1 VRRKHA
7 VSGSAYIKAA
17 AIKGPS
23 NKHLVR
29 LALKH
34 RCLAGA
40 HLARKQ
46 ESALRALD
54 ACQHS
59 SQFLILFGKL
69 NGNKFRGLYAVEK
82 KREKKGSAGSK
93 NAARKVYGSGPPRV
107 TDGMVQAFF
116 RYNSGSRSF
125 QELRGTKSTTATTC
139 AIALL
144 PGCYHSSGAGTGTGN
159 GGGERRSA
167 AGGEGGRGSQRGGV
181 PSFMEEELA
190 ADRF

>member
-1 VRRKHA
+1 MP
-7 VSGSAYIKAA
+7 GSAYIKAA

-46 ESALRALD
+46 ESAMRALD

-82 KREKKGSAGSK
+82 KTSGRGKLSASVGGGAERHAPPK
-93 NAARKVYGSGPPRV
+93 NMG
-107 TDGMVQAFF
+107 
-116 RYNSGSRSF
+116 
-125 QELRGTKSTTATTC
+125 
-139 AIALL
+139 ALL
-144 PGCYHSSGAGTGTGN
+144 I
-159 GGGERRSA
+159 
-167 AGGEGGRGSQRGGV
+167 GS
-181 PSFMEEELA
+181 LA
-190 ADRF
+190 ALPADRRRALAFSCRSLSSASCDISRAPRS